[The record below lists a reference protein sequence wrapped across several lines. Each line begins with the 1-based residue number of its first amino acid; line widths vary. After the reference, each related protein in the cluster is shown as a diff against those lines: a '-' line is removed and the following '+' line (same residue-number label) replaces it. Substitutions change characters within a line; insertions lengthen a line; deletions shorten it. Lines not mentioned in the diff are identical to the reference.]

1 MKRGESLA
9 EWLARVEANNERL
22 NASEHYVYRA
32 WDESGLLLYIGCSV
46 NVERRMGG
54 HRSTS
59 TWARFA
65 ESITVD
71 GPYPTKA
78 EGRAAEHAAIES
90 EGSFFAATRGDTKR
104 TQANLLAAYRAL
116 DAIDI
121 REPKCTRAM
130 LDDEALY
137 AIHEAEYN
145 AYRELVDEFREALKT
160 GAFPYLTD
168 GDRLDNYLA
177 ARAQAAQRDQIAGA
191 A

>member
-9 EWLARVEANNERL
+9 EWMARTDARYERL
-22 NASEHYVYRA
+22 AATEHYVYRA

-46 NVERRMGG
+46 NVQRRMSG
-54 HRSTS
+54 HRSGS
-59 TWARFA
+59 MWARFA
-65 ESITVD
+65 ETITVD

-104 TQANLLAAYRAL
+104 TQANLIAAYRAL
-116 DAIDI
+116 DAIGI
-121 REPKCTRAM
+121 REPKCTQEM
-130 LDDEALY
+130 LDDDALFDT
-137 AIHEAEYN
+137 HHAEYV
-145 AYRELVDEFREALKT
+145 AYRELVDEFRAALKA

-177 ARAQAAQRDQIAGA
+177 ARVEAAQRDQIAGA